1 MLTRPVEPSE
11 KSIAY
16 TLYKIFMLEKKWIQE
31 EANHAP
37 SK

>member
-1 MLTRPVEPSE
+1 MSALSIKRPERSW
-11 KSIAY
+11 AY
-16 TLYKIFMLEKKWIQE
+16 TLYKMLMIGQE